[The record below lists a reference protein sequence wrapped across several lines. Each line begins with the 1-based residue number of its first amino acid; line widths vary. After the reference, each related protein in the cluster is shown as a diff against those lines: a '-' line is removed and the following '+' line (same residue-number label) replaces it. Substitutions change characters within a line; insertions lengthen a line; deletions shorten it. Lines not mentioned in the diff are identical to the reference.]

1 MGLPGEFH
9 EQCRRSL
16 EQDYLKTF
24 YRWTQEAASSV
35 TNRIIESDSAVPEVK
50 VCTAALDHMLQ
61 ILNWDFRSNTSET
74 KINVNVFSAGVRQDG
89 DSLKRSECHLVQPG
103 SDWHDVLILSSH
115 VGWLLSLYA
124 ALRLKF
130 SCEGYWLDCPIAV
143 SARKLVVQFCSLTG
157 AVFLSDDGKMHEQH
171 LLQLLSGIIE
181 WVDPPDAVSKAIE
194 NGKSDSEMLD
204 GCRALLAIANVTTP
218 YVFEGL
224 LKSMRPIGTL
234 TFLSMLMS
242 EVIKVLMTSNTEEE
256 TWSWEARDVLLDTW
270 TAILTPINT
279 INVNALLPSEGIKAA
294 ANLFGFIV
302 ECELR
307 LASATAFNDEGDSD
321 YLHASVSAMDERLS
335 CYALIARASIDVT
348 IPLLIRV
355 FSERVGHLNQGRG
368 IIDLTETLEELYS
381 LLLIIGHVIADE
393 GEGELPLVPNTIQTQ
408 FVVNAVEADKH
419 PVILLSSSIIKF
431 AEQCLSP
438 EMRASVFSPRLM
450 ESIIW
455 FLARWSR
462 TYLMSSDGIGEKI
475 LDSGHHHEHSSK
487 KALLCFFGEHNQGKL
502 VLDIIVRISFI
513 ALTSYPGEKD
523 LQEWKKDVVD
533 VRRVG
538 DRIIAL
544 KLVVGQDTFNVISGY
559 APQVG
564 LAEHFK
570 VKFWEDLEGVL
581 QDIPQGEKVF
591 LGGDLNGHV
600 GSVARG
606 FERVHGGFGLGEMN
620 GEGKSILEFSEALD
634 LSIANT
640 WFKKREEHLI
650 TYKSGGT
657 CSQID
662 FFLIRKSDRKYC
674 LNCKVILG
682 ESLTTQHRVLVMD
695 VRIRDRAKRR
705 SPMVAPR
712 IKWWHLKGEK
722 QGIFQQKIWEGWCGQ
737 SQGSANDMWNK
748 MSQEIIK
755 DDGEIERDVNHRI
768 QAGWMKW
775 TKASG
780 VLCDAKVPIKLKG
793 KFYRT
798 AVRPAILYGTECWAV
813 KSQHENKV
821 GVAEMRMLR
830 WMCGKTRQDKIRN
843 EAIRVR
849 VGVAPIVEKMVENR
863 LRWFGHVERRPVD
876 SVVRRVDQMERRQTI
891 RGRGRPKKT
900 IREVIKKDLELNDL
914 DRSMGLT
921 CYQLLHSLVQQKH
934 ICVHLVTLNSWREL
948 ATVFSTEKTLLLLDT
963 AHQRSL
969 AQTLVRSASGIRNSE
984 ASSQYVRNLMGPI
997 ATYIVEISSKSN
1009 FKSIAQQPDILLSVS
1024 CMLER
1029 LRGAASASEPR
1040 TQKAIY
1046 DLGFSVMNHILVF
1059 LEVYKHES
1067 AVVYLLLKFVV
1078 DWIDGQITYL
1088 EAQETAAVVNFC
1100 MRLLQLYSSHN
1111 IGKISLSLSSS
1122 LLSEAKTDKY
1132 RDLRALLQLLSSLCS
1147 KDMIDFSSDSIEAQG
1162 TNISQVVYFGLHM
1175 VTPLISMDLL
1185 KYPKLC
1191 HDYFSL
1197 LSHMLE
1203 VYPETF
1209 AQLNSEAFA
1218 HILGTLDFG
1227 LHHQDADVVSKCLR
1241 ALQALASYHYKET
1254 GSGNIGL
1261 GAHTVGHKDSSGN
1274 VQEGLLNRFLRS
1286 LLQLLLFEDYSSDLI
1301 SVAADALLPL
1311 ILCEQGLYQ
1320 RLGNEL
1326 IERQPNATLKS
1337 RLANALHTLTS
1348 ANQLS
1353 SSLDRINY
1361 QRFRKNLNSFL
1372 VQVRG
1377 FLRTM

>member
-1 MGLPGEFH
+1 MQGFTAPTTDFTELQSTMRAIEHACTSIQMHINPGASEAVILSLGQSSQPYKTCQFILENSQVATARFQAAAAIREAAIREWGFLSADDKRGLISFCLCYVMQHASSPDGYVQAKVSSVATQLMKRGWLEFVPAEKEALFYQAIVGIHGLDVQFAGIKFLDSLVSEFSPSTSSAMGLPREFH

-523 LQEWKKDVVD
+523 LQ
-533 VRRVG
+533 
-538 DRIIAL
+538 
-544 KLVVGQDTFNVISGY
+544 
-559 APQVG
+559 
-564 LAEHFK
+564 
-570 VKFWEDLEGVL
+570 
-581 QDIPQGEKVF
+581 
-591 LGGDLNGHV
+591 
-600 GSVARG
+600 
-606 FERVHGGFGLGEMN
+606 
-620 GEGKSILEFSEALD
+620 
-634 LSIANT
+634 
-640 WFKKREEHLI
+640 
-650 TYKSGGT
+650 
-657 CSQID
+657 
-662 FFLIRKSDRKYC
+662 
-674 LNCKVILG
+674 
-682 ESLTTQHRVLVMD
+682 
-695 VRIRDRAKRR
+695 
-705 SPMVAPR
+705 
-712 IKWWHLKGEK
+712 
-722 QGIFQQKIWEGWCGQ
+722 
-737 SQGSANDMWNK
+737 
-748 MSQEIIK
+748 
-755 DDGEIERDVNHRI
+755 
-768 QAGWMKW
+768 
-775 TKASG
+775 
-780 VLCDAKVPIKLKG
+780 
-793 KFYRT
+793 
-798 AVRPAILYGTECWAV
+798 
-813 KSQHENKV
+813 
-821 GVAEMRMLR
+821 
-830 WMCGKTRQDKIRN
+830 
-843 EAIRVR
+843 
-849 VGVAPIVEKMVENR
+849 
-863 LRWFGHVERRPVD
+863 
-876 SVVRRVDQMERRQTI
+876 
-891 RGRGRPKKT
+891 
-900 IREVIKKDLELNDL
+900 
-914 DRSMGLT
+914 GLT

>member
-1 MGLPGEFH
+1 MQGFNATTDLAELQSTMRAIEHACTSIQVPIMHINPGASEAVILSLGQSSQPYKTCQFILENSLVATARFQAAAAIREAAIREWGFLSADDKRDLISFCLCYVMQHAGSPDGYVQAKVSSVATQLMKRGWLQFVPAEKEALFYQVNQAIMGVHGIDVQFAGIKFLESLVSEFSPSTSSAMGLPREFH

-35 TNRIIESDSAVPEVK
+35 TNSIIESDFAVPGVK
-50 VCTAALDHMLQ
+50 VCTAALDLMLQ
-61 ILNWDFRSNTSET
+61 ILNWDFRSNTSDT
-74 KINVNVFSAGVRQDG
+74 RNNVNVFSAGVRQDG
-89 DSLKRSECHLVQPG
+89 DSFKRSECHLVQPG
-103 SDWHDVLILSSH
+103 SDWRDVLILSGH
-115 VGWLLSLYA
+115 VGWILSLYA
-124 ALRLKF
+124 ALRQKF
-130 SCEGYWLDCPIAV
+130 SFEGYWVDCPIAV

-157 AVFLSDDGKMHEQH
+157 TVFLSDDGKMHEQH
-171 LLQLLSGIIE
+171 FLQLLSGIIE

-218 YVFEGL
+218 YVFDSL

-270 TAILTPINT
+270 TAVLTPINT
-279 INVNALLPSEGIKAA
+279 IDVNALLPSEGIKAA

-348 IPLLIRV
+348 IPLLMRV
-355 FSERVGHLNQGRG
+355 FSERVARLNQGRG

-393 GEGELPLVPNTIQTQ
+393 GEGEIPLVPNTIQTQ
-408 FVVNAVEADKH
+408 FVVNAVEVDKH

-431 AEQCLSP
+431 AEQCLSS

-502 VLDIIVRISFI
+502 VLDIIVRISLI
-513 ALTSYPGEKD
+513 TLASYPGEKD
-523 LQEWKKDVVD
+523 LQ
-533 VRRVG
+533 
-538 DRIIAL
+538 
-544 KLVVGQDTFNVISGY
+544 
-559 APQVG
+559 
-564 LAEHFK
+564 
-570 VKFWEDLEGVL
+570 
-581 QDIPQGEKVF
+581 
-591 LGGDLNGHV
+591 
-600 GSVARG
+600 
-606 FERVHGGFGLGEMN
+606 
-620 GEGKSILEFSEALD
+620 
-634 LSIANT
+634 
-640 WFKKREEHLI
+640 
-650 TYKSGGT
+650 
-657 CSQID
+657 
-662 FFLIRKSDRKYC
+662 
-674 LNCKVILG
+674 
-682 ESLTTQHRVLVMD
+682 
-695 VRIRDRAKRR
+695 
-705 SPMVAPR
+705 
-712 IKWWHLKGEK
+712 
-722 QGIFQQKIWEGWCGQ
+722 
-737 SQGSANDMWNK
+737 
-748 MSQEIIK
+748 
-755 DDGEIERDVNHRI
+755 
-768 QAGWMKW
+768 
-775 TKASG
+775 
-780 VLCDAKVPIKLKG
+780 
-793 KFYRT
+793 
-798 AVRPAILYGTECWAV
+798 
-813 KSQHENKV
+813 
-821 GVAEMRMLR
+821 
-830 WMCGKTRQDKIRN
+830 
-843 EAIRVR
+843 
-849 VGVAPIVEKMVENR
+849 
-863 LRWFGHVERRPVD
+863 
-876 SVVRRVDQMERRQTI
+876 
-891 RGRGRPKKT
+891 
-900 IREVIKKDLELNDL
+900 
-914 DRSMGLT
+914 GLT

-934 ICVHLVTLNSWREL
+934 ICVHLVTLNSWHEL
-948 ATVFSTEKTLLLLDT
+948 ATSFSTEKTLLLLDT

-1009 FKSIAQQPDILLSVS
+1009 LKSIAQQPDILLSVS

-1046 DLGFSVMNHILVF
+1046 ELGFSVMNPILVL
-1059 LEVYKHES
+1059 LEVYKHEV
-1067 AVVYLLLKFVV
+1067 AFTFVVVYLLLKFVV
-1078 DWIDGQITYL
+1078 DWVDGQITYL

-1111 IGKISLSLSSS
+1111 IGKISISLSSS

-1147 KDMIDFSSDSIEAQG
+1147 KDMIDFSSDSIEDQG
-1162 TNISQVVYFGLHM
+1162 TNISQ
-1175 VTPLISMDLL
+1175 
-1185 KYPKLC
+1185 
-1191 HDYFSL
+1191 YFSL

-1254 GSGNIGL
+1254 GNGNIGL
-1261 GAHTVGHKDSSGN
+1261 GAHTVGFKDSSGN
-1274 VQEGLLNRFLRS
+1274 VQEGLLSRFLRS

-1311 ILCEQGLYQ
+1311 ILCQQGLYQ

-1326 IERQPNATLKS
+1326 IERQTNPTLRS

-1361 QRFRKNLNSFL
+1361 QRFRKNLNNFL
-1372 VQVRG
+1372 VEVRG
-1377 FLRTM
+1377 FLRTMSLSFHTPFMFVLYRIRTQS

>member
-1 MGLPGEFH
+1 MQHTSSPDGYVQAKVSSVATQLMKRGWLEFVPAEKEALFYQVNQAIVGIHGIDVQFAGIKFLESLVSEFSPSTSSAMGLPREFH

-24 YRWTQEAASSV
+24 YHWTQEAASSV
-35 TNRIIESDSAVPEVK
+35 TNRIIECDSVVPEVK
-50 VCTAALDHMLQ
+50 VCSAALDLMLQ
-61 ILNWDFRSNTSET
+61 ILNWDFCSNTIET

-89 DSLKRSECHLVQPG
+89 DSLKKSECHLVQPG
-103 SDWHDVLILSSH
+103 SDWRDVLILSGH

-143 SARKLVVQFCSLTG
+143 SARKLLVQFCSLTG

-181 WVDPPDAVSKAIE
+181 WVDPPDAISKAIE

-218 YVFEGL
+218 YVFDGL

-321 YLHASVSAMDERLS
+321 HLHASVSAMDERLS
-335 CYALIARASIDVT
+335 CYALIARASVNVT

-355 FSERVGHLNQGRG
+355 FSERVGCLNQGRG

-419 PVILLSSSIIKF
+419 PVVLLSSSIIKF

-513 ALTSYPGEKD
+513 ALTSYLGEKD
-523 LQEWKKDVVD
+523 LQ
-533 VRRVG
+533 
-538 DRIIAL
+538 
-544 KLVVGQDTFNVISGY
+544 
-559 APQVG
+559 
-564 LAEHFK
+564 
-570 VKFWEDLEGVL
+570 
-581 QDIPQGEKVF
+581 
-591 LGGDLNGHV
+591 
-600 GSVARG
+600 
-606 FERVHGGFGLGEMN
+606 
-620 GEGKSILEFSEALD
+620 
-634 LSIANT
+634 
-640 WFKKREEHLI
+640 
-650 TYKSGGT
+650 
-657 CSQID
+657 
-662 FFLIRKSDRKYC
+662 
-674 LNCKVILG
+674 
-682 ESLTTQHRVLVMD
+682 
-695 VRIRDRAKRR
+695 
-705 SPMVAPR
+705 
-712 IKWWHLKGEK
+712 
-722 QGIFQQKIWEGWCGQ
+722 
-737 SQGSANDMWNK
+737 
-748 MSQEIIK
+748 
-755 DDGEIERDVNHRI
+755 
-768 QAGWMKW
+768 
-775 TKASG
+775 
-780 VLCDAKVPIKLKG
+780 
-793 KFYRT
+793 
-798 AVRPAILYGTECWAV
+798 
-813 KSQHENKV
+813 
-821 GVAEMRMLR
+821 
-830 WMCGKTRQDKIRN
+830 
-843 EAIRVR
+843 
-849 VGVAPIVEKMVENR
+849 
-863 LRWFGHVERRPVD
+863 
-876 SVVRRVDQMERRQTI
+876 
-891 RGRGRPKKT
+891 
-900 IREVIKKDLELNDL
+900 
-914 DRSMGLT
+914 GLT

-934 ICVHLVTLNSWREL
+934 ICVHLVTLNSWHEL
-948 ATVFSTEKTLLLLDT
+948 ATAFSTEKTLLLLDT

-1009 FKSIAQQPDILLSVS
+1009 FKNIAQQPDILLSVS

-1046 DLGFSVMNHILVF
+1046 DLGFSLMNPILVL

-1078 DWIDGQITYL
+1078 DWVDGQITYL

-1100 MRLLQLYSSHN
+1100 TRLLQLYSSHN

-1197 LSHMLE
+1197 LTHMLE

-1254 GSGNIGL
+1254 GNGNIGL
-1261 GAHTVGHKDSSGN
+1261 GAHTVGHKDLSGN
-1274 VQEGLLNRFLRS
+1274 VQEGLLSRFLRS
-1286 LLQLLLFEDYSSDLI
+1286 MLQLLLFEDYSSDLI

-1372 VQVRG
+1372 VEVRG

>member
-1 MGLPGEFH
+1 MQGFTAPTTDFTELQSTMRAIEHACTSIQMHINPGASEAVILSLGQSSQPYKTCQFILENSQVATARFQAAAAIREAAIREWGFLSADDKRGLISFCLCYVMQHASSPDGYVQAKVSSVATQLMKRGWLEFVPAEKEALFYQVNQAIVGIHGLDVQFAGIKFLDSLVSEFSPSTSSAMGLPREFH

-523 LQEWKKDVVD
+523 LQ
-533 VRRVG
+533 
-538 DRIIAL
+538 
-544 KLVVGQDTFNVISGY
+544 
-559 APQVG
+559 
-564 LAEHFK
+564 
-570 VKFWEDLEGVL
+570 
-581 QDIPQGEKVF
+581 
-591 LGGDLNGHV
+591 
-600 GSVARG
+600 
-606 FERVHGGFGLGEMN
+606 
-620 GEGKSILEFSEALD
+620 
-634 LSIANT
+634 
-640 WFKKREEHLI
+640 
-650 TYKSGGT
+650 
-657 CSQID
+657 
-662 FFLIRKSDRKYC
+662 
-674 LNCKVILG
+674 
-682 ESLTTQHRVLVMD
+682 
-695 VRIRDRAKRR
+695 
-705 SPMVAPR
+705 
-712 IKWWHLKGEK
+712 
-722 QGIFQQKIWEGWCGQ
+722 
-737 SQGSANDMWNK
+737 
-748 MSQEIIK
+748 
-755 DDGEIERDVNHRI
+755 
-768 QAGWMKW
+768 
-775 TKASG
+775 
-780 VLCDAKVPIKLKG
+780 
-793 KFYRT
+793 
-798 AVRPAILYGTECWAV
+798 
-813 KSQHENKV
+813 
-821 GVAEMRMLR
+821 
-830 WMCGKTRQDKIRN
+830 
-843 EAIRVR
+843 
-849 VGVAPIVEKMVENR
+849 
-863 LRWFGHVERRPVD
+863 
-876 SVVRRVDQMERRQTI
+876 
-891 RGRGRPKKT
+891 
-900 IREVIKKDLELNDL
+900 
-914 DRSMGLT
+914 GLT

-1227 LHHQDADVVSKCLR
+1227 LHHQVIFGMCPFFNN
-1241 ALQALASYHYKET
+1241 H
-1254 GSGNIGL
+1254 
-1261 GAHTVGHKDSSGN
+1261 
-1274 VQEGLLNRFLRS
+1274 
-1286 LLQLLLFEDYSSDLI
+1286 
-1301 SVAADALLPL
+1301 
-1311 ILCEQGLYQ
+1311 
-1320 RLGNEL
+1320 
-1326 IERQPNATLKS
+1326 
-1337 RLANALHTLTS
+1337 
-1348 ANQLS
+1348 
-1353 SSLDRINY
+1353 
-1361 QRFRKNLNSFL
+1361 
-1372 VQVRG
+1372 
-1377 FLRTM
+1377 

>member
-1 MGLPGEFH
+1 MEGFTPTSDLKELHSTMRAIEQACTSIQMHINPGASEAVILSLGQSSQPYKTCQFILENSQVATARFQAAAAIREAAIREWVVLSIDVKRNLICFCLLYIMQHASSPDGYVQAKVASVASQLMKRGWLEFMVGEKVVFFYQVNKAIVGADGIDMQFAGIKFLESLLSEFSPSTSSAMGLPREFH
-9 EQCRRSL
+9 EQCRRSF
-16 EQDYLKTF
+16 EREYLKTF
-24 YRWTQEAASSV
+24 YQWTQEAALSV
-35 TNRIIESDSAVPEVK
+35 TNQIIESDSAVPEVK
-50 VCTAALDHMLQ
+50 VCTAALDLMLQ
-61 ILNWDFRSNTSET
+61 ILNWDFRSNNSDT
-74 KINVNVFSAGVRQDG
+74 KLNVNVFSSGVRQDG
-89 DSLKRSECHLVQPG
+89 DSLKKSECHVVQPG
-103 SDWHDVLILSSH
+103 SEWRDVLVLSGH

-130 SCEGYWLDCPIAV
+130 SREGYWIDCPVAV

-157 AVFLSDDGKMHEQH
+157 PVFLSDDRKMHEQH

-181 WVDPPDAVSKAIE
+181 WVDPPDAVLKAIE

-218 YVFEGL
+218 HDFDGL
-224 LKSMRPIGTL
+224 LKSMRPMGTL

-279 INVNALLPSEGIKAA
+279 MNVNALLPPDGITAA
-294 ANLFGFIV
+294 ANLFSFIV

-348 IPLLIRV
+348 IPLLLRV
-355 FSERVGHLNQGRG
+355 FSERVARLNQGRG

-408 FVVNAVEADKH
+408 FVVDFVEADRH

-462 TYLMSSDGIGEKI
+462 TYLMSSDGIAEKI

-487 KALLCFFGEHNQGKL
+487 KTLLCFFGEHNQGKL
-502 VLDIIVRISFI
+502 VLDIIVRIAFI
-513 ALTSYPGEKD
+513 TLTSYPGEKD
-523 LQEWKKDVVD
+523 LQ
-533 VRRVG
+533 
-538 DRIIAL
+538 
-544 KLVVGQDTFNVISGY
+544 
-559 APQVG
+559 
-564 LAEHFK
+564 
-570 VKFWEDLEGVL
+570 
-581 QDIPQGEKVF
+581 
-591 LGGDLNGHV
+591 
-600 GSVARG
+600 
-606 FERVHGGFGLGEMN
+606 
-620 GEGKSILEFSEALD
+620 
-634 LSIANT
+634 
-640 WFKKREEHLI
+640 
-650 TYKSGGT
+650 
-657 CSQID
+657 
-662 FFLIRKSDRKYC
+662 
-674 LNCKVILG
+674 
-682 ESLTTQHRVLVMD
+682 
-695 VRIRDRAKRR
+695 
-705 SPMVAPR
+705 
-712 IKWWHLKGEK
+712 
-722 QGIFQQKIWEGWCGQ
+722 
-737 SQGSANDMWNK
+737 
-748 MSQEIIK
+748 
-755 DDGEIERDVNHRI
+755 
-768 QAGWMKW
+768 
-775 TKASG
+775 
-780 VLCDAKVPIKLKG
+780 
-793 KFYRT
+793 
-798 AVRPAILYGTECWAV
+798 
-813 KSQHENKV
+813 
-821 GVAEMRMLR
+821 
-830 WMCGKTRQDKIRN
+830 
-843 EAIRVR
+843 
-849 VGVAPIVEKMVENR
+849 
-863 LRWFGHVERRPVD
+863 
-876 SVVRRVDQMERRQTI
+876 
-891 RGRGRPKKT
+891 
-900 IREVIKKDLELNDL
+900 
-914 DRSMGLT
+914 GLT

-934 ICVHLVTLNSWREL
+934 ICIHLVTLNSWHEL
-948 ATVFSTEKTLLLLDT
+948 ATSFSTEKTLMLLDT

-997 ATYIVEISSKSN
+997 ATYIVEISRKHN
-1009 FKSIAQQPDILLSVS
+1009 FRSIAQQPDILLSVS

-1046 DLGFSVMNHILVF
+1046 ELGFSVMNPILIL

-1078 DWIDGQITYL
+1078 DWVDGQITYL
-1088 EAQETAAVVNFC
+1088 EAQETAAVVDFC

-1111 IGKISLSLSSS
+1111 IGKISLSLSIS
-1122 LLSEAKTDKY
+1122 LISESKTDKY

-1162 TNISQVVYFGLHM
+1162 TNISQVVYYGLHM
-1175 VTPLISMDLL
+1175 VAPLISMELL

-1209 AQLNSEAFA
+1209 ALLNSEAFA
-1218 HILGTLDFG
+1218 HVLGTLDFG
-1227 LHHQDADVVSKCLR
+1227 LHHQDADVVSMSLR

-1254 GSGNIGL
+1254 GNGNIGL
-1261 GAHTVGHKDSSGN
+1261 GAHTTGLKDSSGN
-1274 VQEGLLNRFLRS
+1274 VQEGLLSRFLRS

-1326 IERQPNATLKS
+1326 IERQPNPTLKT
-1337 RLANALHTLTS
+1337 RLANAFHTLTS

-1361 QRFRKNLNSFL
+1361 QRFRKNLTSFL
-1372 VQVRG
+1372 VEVRG

>member
-1 MGLPGEFH
+1 MQGFTPTDADLAQLQSTMRTIELACSSIQMHINPGASESVILSLGQSSQPYKTCQFILENSQVPTAKFQAAAAIREAAIREWGFLSSDDKRGLISFCLCYVMQHASSPDGYVQAKVSSVASQLMKRGWLEFVAAEKETLFYQVNQAIVGIHGVDVQFAGIKFLESLVSEFSPSTSSAMSLPREFH

-24 YRWTQEAASSV
+24 YRWTQEAASNV
-35 TNRIIESDSAVPEVK
+35 TNRIVESNSAVPEVK
-50 VCTAALDHMLQ
+50 VCTAALDVMLQ
-61 ILNWDFRSNTSET
+61 ILNWDFRCNTSDA
-74 KINVNVFSAGVRQDG
+74 KLNLNVFSAGVRQDG
-89 DSLKRSECHLVQPG
+89 DSPRRSECHLVQPG
-103 SDWHDVLILSSH
+103 SNWRDVLILSGH

-124 ALRLKF
+124 ALRPKF

-143 SARKLVVQFCSLTG
+143 SARKLIVQFCSLTG
-157 AVFLSDDGKMHEQH
+157 TVFHSDDEKLHERH

-181 WVDPPDAVSKAIE
+181 WVDPPDAVAKAIE
-194 NGKSDSEMLD
+194 CGKSDSEMLD

-218 YVFEGL
+218 YVFDGL

-234 TFLSMLMS
+234 NFLTMLMS

-256 TWSWEARDVLLDTW
+256 TWSWEARDILLDTW
-270 TAILTPINT
+270 AAILMPINT
-279 INVNALLPSEGIKAA
+279 INVNALFPSEGIKAA

-307 LASATAFNDEGDSD
+307 MASASAFNDEGDSD

-335 CYALIARASIDVT
+335 SYALIARASIDVS
-348 IPLLIRV
+348 IPFLLRL
-355 FSERVGHLNQGRG
+355 FSERVARLSQGRG
-368 IIDLTETLEELYS
+368 IIDLTETMEELYS

-393 GEGELPLVPNTIQTQ
+393 GEGEMPLVPNAIQTQ
-408 FVVNAVEADKH
+408 FVVDVAEADKH

-431 AEQCLSP
+431 AEQCLNP
-438 EMRASVFSPRLM
+438 EMRESVFSPRLM

-462 TYLMSSDGIGEKI
+462 TYLMSSDEIGEKI

-487 KALLCFFGEHNQGKL
+487 KALLSFFGEHNQGKP
-502 VLDIIVRISFI
+502 VLDIIVRISLI
-513 ALTSYPGEKD
+513 TLASYPGEKD
-523 LQEWKKDVVD
+523 LQ
-533 VRRVG
+533 
-538 DRIIAL
+538 
-544 KLVVGQDTFNVISGY
+544 
-559 APQVG
+559 
-564 LAEHFK
+564 
-570 VKFWEDLEGVL
+570 
-581 QDIPQGEKVF
+581 
-591 LGGDLNGHV
+591 
-600 GSVARG
+600 
-606 FERVHGGFGLGEMN
+606 
-620 GEGKSILEFSEALD
+620 
-634 LSIANT
+634 
-640 WFKKREEHLI
+640 
-650 TYKSGGT
+650 
-657 CSQID
+657 
-662 FFLIRKSDRKYC
+662 
-674 LNCKVILG
+674 
-682 ESLTTQHRVLVMD
+682 
-695 VRIRDRAKRR
+695 
-705 SPMVAPR
+705 
-712 IKWWHLKGEK
+712 
-722 QGIFQQKIWEGWCGQ
+722 
-737 SQGSANDMWNK
+737 
-748 MSQEIIK
+748 
-755 DDGEIERDVNHRI
+755 
-768 QAGWMKW
+768 
-775 TKASG
+775 
-780 VLCDAKVPIKLKG
+780 
-793 KFYRT
+793 
-798 AVRPAILYGTECWAV
+798 
-813 KSQHENKV
+813 
-821 GVAEMRMLR
+821 
-830 WMCGKTRQDKIRN
+830 
-843 EAIRVR
+843 
-849 VGVAPIVEKMVENR
+849 
-863 LRWFGHVERRPVD
+863 
-876 SVVRRVDQMERRQTI
+876 
-891 RGRGRPKKT
+891 
-900 IREVIKKDLELNDL
+900 
-914 DRSMGLT
+914 GLT

-934 ICVHLVTLNSWREL
+934 ICVHLVTLNSWHEL
-948 ATVFSTEKTLLLLDT
+948 ATAFSTENTLISLDT
-963 AHQRSL
+963 THQRCL

-984 ASSQYVRNLMGPI
+984 ASSQYVRNLMGHI
-997 ATYIVEISSKSN
+997 ATYILEMSSKSN
-1009 FKSIAQQPDILLSVS
+1009 FKSIAQQPNILHSVS

-1046 DLGFSVMNHILVF
+1046 ELGFSVMNPVLVL

-1067 AVVYLLLKFVV
+1067 AVVYLLLKYVV
-1078 DWIDGQITYL
+1078 DWVDGQITYL
-1088 EAQETAAVVNFC
+1088 EAQETAAIVNFC

-1147 KDMIDFSSDSIEAQG
+1147 KDMIDFSSDSIETQG
-1162 TNISQVVYFGLHM
+1162 TNISQVVYLGLHII
-1175 VTPLISMDLL
+1175 TPLISMDLL

-1203 VYPETF
+1203 VYPETL

-1241 ALQALASYHYKET
+1241 ALQALASFHYKET

-1261 GAHTVGHKDSSGN
+1261 GAHAVGLKDSSGN
-1274 VQEGLLNRFLRS
+1274 FHEGLLSRFLRS

-1320 RLGNEL
+1320 RLANEL
-1326 IERQPNATLKS
+1326 IERQANPTLRS

-1361 QRFRKNLNSFL
+1361 QRFRKNLSSFL
-1372 VQVRG
+1372 IEVRG